1 MTPSRQ
7 EARSAIEQLFADY
20 AWAIDT
26 RNWSLLE
33 QVFATDAE
41 LAIAV
46 TGGEPFGPLHGRE
59 TVVSALRDTVNAQV
73 DRRRHVVT
81 NIRLDEDAAS
91 ATAVLSLLVI
101 DSGRLETRTSG
112 CYRARVVRDDVQ
124 CRFSS
129 LHLTLDLPF

>member
-1 MTPSRQ
+1 MTPTRQ

-33 QVFATDAE
+33 QVFDPDVE
-41 LAIAV
+41 VAIAI
-46 TGGEPFGPLHGRE
+46 TGGQPFGPLHGRDN
-59 TVVSALRDTVNAQV
+59 VIAALRDSVNAQT

-81 NIRLDEDAAS
+81 NIRLDEDASS

-101 DSGRLETRTSG
+101 DAGRLETRTSG
-112 CYRARVVRDDVQ
+112 CYRARVVRDDKQ
-124 CRFSS
+124 FRFSS